1 MKECNI
7 IKDLLPLY
15 IEELCSEDSR
25 EYVEAH
31 LKDCKECK
39 ETFEYLKYSDLC
51 VETVE
56 KKEINAFKKLE
67 RYISGKILINYFLFL
82 LVMILG
88 VVVLLCTVPKVPEEI
103 YYVLMPL
110 TMFATGRTFHKVTF
124 ADTDS
129 KSVQGRFWIQGI
141 LLLGSCLL
149 NFYLIFAV
157 KENNIPFG
165 IPMDKI
171 GPVVN
176 TILRGSII
184 LSLII
189 FISHLYQVGRK
200 RTRYSLWCNLSILCM
215 FMNLVYDNFLYNMFD
230 PQTAVVYLV
239 KNTVGLLVVYVM
251 ISLVM
256 WMVLKG
262 KGRDKA

>member
-7 IKDLLPLY
+7 VKDLLPLY
-15 IEELCSEDSR
+15 IEELCSEDSQ

-31 LKDCKECK
+31 LKECKECK
-39 ETFEYLKYSDLC
+39 ESFEYLKYSELC
-51 VETVE
+51 VEVVE

-67 RYISGKILINYFLFL
+67 RYISGRILINYFLFL
-82 LVMILG
+82 IAVILG
-88 VVVLLCTVPKVPEEI
+88 VIILLCTVPHVPEEV

-110 TMFATGRTFHKVTF
+110 TMFATGQTFHNVSFMAK
-124 ADTDS
+124 DS

-149 NFYLIFAV
+149 MFYLIYAV

-165 IPMDKI
+165 IPMNKI

-200 RTRYSLWCNLSILCM
+200 RVRYSLWCNLSILCM

-230 PQTAVVYLV
+230 PQTAVDYLV
-239 KNTVGLLVVYVM
+239 KNTMGLLVVYVVM
-251 ISLVM
+251 SLVM
-256 WMVLKG
+256 WMVLERK
-262 KGRDKA
+262 RER